1 MLLGAAEDMAKNIIQ
16 LQCVTER
23 EAFRRKQLH
32 NAIEDLKGR

>member
-1 MLLGAAEDMAKNIIQ
+1 MLLAEAANMARENIQ
-16 LQCVTER
+16 LQSAIGR